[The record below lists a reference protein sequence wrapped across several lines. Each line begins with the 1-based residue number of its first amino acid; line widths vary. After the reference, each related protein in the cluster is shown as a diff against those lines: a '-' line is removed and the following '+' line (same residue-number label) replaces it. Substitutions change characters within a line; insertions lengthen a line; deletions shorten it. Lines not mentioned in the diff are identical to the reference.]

1 MVRRNHTALKSWADF
16 AANCAA
22 LCPARSRSAPNP
34 AWCGVFEWCC
44 TTGDDL
50 CMASLGAPLNRPR
63 PTSRKG
69 PWTIPHS
76 NHFYGGNI
84 VLEDEPAFDFVGFS
98 LDIPART
105 IRYNRSCH
113 IKDLPSPLSASSQ
126 STLVSGLLALA
137 HTIRQCAYLPSQVHS
152 DLCYLW
158 SLASERKLPV
168 HNTAF
173 FQKFWNVRRSNKQPK
188 STMRCSV
195 LSCSTMQ
202 APVLFVVPA
211 EQTGSSHQFLRSYC

>member
-1 MVRRNHTALKSWADF
+1 MVISAREEVWRRTFSQSF
-16 AANCAA
+16 SSMNCSL
-22 LCPARSRSAPNP
+22 LCLRYVDNRLWISEDRI
-34 AWCGVFEWCC
+34 
-44 TTGDDL
+44 
-50 CMASLGAPLNRPR
+50 ASLPGVRLFL
-63 PTSRKG
+63 
-69 PWTIPHS
+69 S

-84 VLEDEPAFDFVGFS
+84 ALEDEPAVDFVGFS

-137 HTIRQCAYLPSQVHS
+137 HTIRQCAYPASQVHS
-152 DLCYLW
+152 DLCCLW

-188 STMRCSV
+188 STLRCSV

-202 APVLFVVPA
+202 APVLFVVPR